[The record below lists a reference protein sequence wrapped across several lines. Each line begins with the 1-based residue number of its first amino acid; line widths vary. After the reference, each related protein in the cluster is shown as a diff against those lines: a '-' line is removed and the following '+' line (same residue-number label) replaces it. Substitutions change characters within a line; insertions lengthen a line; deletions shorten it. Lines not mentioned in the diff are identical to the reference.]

1 MNIYEREAYG
11 KHSSSNILGHH
22 QISMKERKLMEITG
36 IRKLLAFD
44 SELFTIETTMG
55 VLSVRGLDLEL
66 KNLDLEKGELSIIGH
81 ITGYEYDDIHIAGGS
96 ESKGILSKLFK

>member
-1 MNIYEREAYG
+1 MNIYERESYSKQNA
-11 KHSSSNILGHH
+11 STILGHH
-22 QISMKERKLMEITG
+22 QVSMKERKLMEITG

-55 VLSVRGLDLEL
+55 ILSVRGIDLEL

-81 ITGYEYDDIHIAGGS
+81 ITGYDYDDIHMVGS